1 MTHIS
6 GNDSDWVYDL
16 KIKPHTICPWVRYD
30 SERER
35 EREGKFDSRVL
46 DLNNQ
51 QNRVTIYCM
60 EMIKQLGGLNSKFVL
75 EHTNFA
81 IPMKAELQKA

>member
-1 MTHIS
+1 MVIYIS
-6 GNDSDWVYDL
+6 GKDNDWVYDL
-16 KIKPHTICPWVRYD
+16 KIKAHMICPWVRYD
-30 SERER
+30 SER

-60 EMIKQLGGLNSKFVL
+60 EMIK
-75 EHTNFA
+75 
-81 IPMKAELQKA
+81 I

>member
-1 MTHIS
+1 MVTHIS

-16 KIKPHTICPWVRYD
+16 KIKPHMICPWVGYD
-30 SERER
+30 SER

-51 QNRVTIYCM
+51 QNKATIYCM
-60 EMIKQLGGLNSKFVL
+60 EMIKDLGRLNSKFVL
-75 EHTNFA
+75 QHTNFA